1 MEAVDAYSNNRI
13 DCFRCSIRMV
23 ESCYFL
29 GRCCNDD
36 WWKDDDDCGDCV
48 LRILRK
54 VPAVESHCLIVYCYQ
69 IDEVMTDYYSMQ
81 NMYYEC
87 YCSDDNDYGIQDSNP
102 FLCLILFSLFYL
114 ECYRTF
120 PRPRAFFPSSSLL
133 FIYVISFFCSSMF
146 FVQNKL
152 TKGAAS
158 TKSIFCEYR
167 ISKLTLFYFIF
178 FRLVDFNIG
187 IVSYVLKKK
196 IGFHRFLNRHYAHT
210 HTFFILMILQ
220 TVFLFSFS
228 YSIFVSICLIFLHFY
243 SNDIQQLLFLYIHNF
258 QSRL

>member
-1 MEAVDAYSNNRI
+1 M
-13 DCFRCSIRMV
+13 
-23 ESCYFL
+23 L
-29 GRCCNDD
+29 
-36 WWKDDDDCGDCV
+36 
-48 LRILRK
+48 
-54 VPAVESHCLIVYCYQ
+54 
-69 IDEVMTDYYSMQ
+69 
-81 NMYYEC
+81 
-87 YCSDDNDYGIQDSNP
+87 DSFFP
-102 FLCLILFSLFYL
+102 FF

-220 TVFLFSFS
+220 TVFLFFFLLNTRVNLSH
-228 YSIFVSICLIFLHFY
+228 FLHFY
-243 SNDIQQLLFLYIHNF
+243 SNDIQQLLFHYIHNF